1 MALDQLRV
9 LLNRLRRLEE
19 SEEPDEAK
27 IDELREKIADLLSES
42 DVKVRIKC
50 SFEREVRMDDFEEYD
65 WVIDKLVEDSTLTQE
80 DFLVWDIRNDL
91 DCYVCWDDIQVTIEN
106 ENGEELDSFY

>member
-27 IDELREKIADLLSES
+27 IDELREKIAELLSKS

-65 WVIDKLVEDSTLTQE
+65 WVIDRLVEDSTLTQE

>member
-1 MALDQLRV
+1 MALDELRV

-42 DVKVRIKC
+42 DVKVRLKC

-80 DFLVWDIRNDL
+80 DILVDDIRNDL
-91 DCYVCWDDIQVTIEN
+91 DCYVCWDDIQVTIES
-106 ENGEELDSFY
+106 EDGEELDSFY